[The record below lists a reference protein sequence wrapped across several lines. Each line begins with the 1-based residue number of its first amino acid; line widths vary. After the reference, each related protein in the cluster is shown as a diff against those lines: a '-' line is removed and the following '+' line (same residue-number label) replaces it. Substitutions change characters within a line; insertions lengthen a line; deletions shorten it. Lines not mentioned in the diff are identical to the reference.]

1 MEKLMLFAKIAI
13 MQCRRAAIGLL
24 IGIMLTGVADADNAK
39 RNKPYDYFVTGNPDA
54 PVNIATPPST
64 SSFVLMGGGPD
75 VNEAFRWMI
84 ARAGVTSQSGGRF
97 VILRATGTDAYDP
110 YIYYSNDSGST
121 KGPIDKWYVGGASM
135 GLSSVETLILP
146 SREAAEDAEV
156 NRIVG
161 NANAVFIAG
170 GDQSDYIKYWKGTTL
185 DDTLRNLVEKNVPI
199 GGTSAGLAVLGEYD
213 FSALNGGVTSD
224 QALADPYNKYVTLDP
239 NPLASTQKFIAP
251 PELADTITDAHLQ
264 SRNRMGRLIT
274 FVARLVRANGSFGCD
289 GGVLPAGTAPGAARG
304 IGIEVETALLVQ
316 GNGNA
321 RPVTARM
328 VTNPPII
335 SQTKTSAVYFV
346 QPLNPP
352 NPCKSGIPLTMRNVQ
367 IKRLADP
374 DTVFNLSDWTTPL
387 PVKIVD
393 VDTGELTTPNVY

>member
-1 MEKLMLFAKIAI
+1 MEALLLIGEIFLRK
-13 MQCRRAAIGLL
+13 CRRAAIGFV
-24 IGIMLTGVADADNAK
+24 IGMTLAGVADADNAK
-39 RNKPYDYFVTGNPDA
+39 RNKPYDYFVTGNPNA
-54 PVNIATPPST
+54 AVNIRTPPST
-64 SSFVLMGGGPD
+64 PSFVLMGGGPD

-84 ARAGVTSQSGGRF
+84 TRAGVTSGSGGRF
-97 VILRATGTDAYDP
+97 VIIRATGTDAYDP

-146 SREAAEDAEV
+146 SREAAGDTEV
-156 NRIVG
+156 NTIVG
-161 NANAVFIAG
+161 NADAVFIAG
-170 GDQSDYIKYWKGTTL
+170 GDQSNYIKYWKGTPLEETL
-185 DDTLRNLVEKNVPI
+185 QQLMKKNVPI

-213 FSALNGGVTSD
+213 FAALNGGVTSD

-239 NPLASTQKFIAP
+239 NPLGSELKFIAP
-251 PELADTITDAHLQ
+251 PELAYTITDAHLQ
-264 SRNRMGRLIT
+264 ERNRMGRLVT
-274 FVARLVRANGSFGCD
+274 FIARLVQSNGSYGCD
-289 GGVLPAGTAPGAARG
+289 GGVLQAGTAPGAARG

-316 GNGNA
+316 GNGTG

-335 SQTKTSAVYFV
+335 SETPTSAVYFV

-352 NPCKSGIPLTMRNVQ
+352 NPCKLGSPLTIRNVQ
-367 IKRLADP
+367 IKKLANP
-374 DTVFNLSDWTTPL
+374 DTVFNLTDWTTPL

-393 VDTGELTTPNVY
+393 VNTGELATQEVY